1 MVSCSFNTYPELD
14 DDGRARRGQQ
24 PRRPS
29 GARPVHAAPVL
40 RMGRSSR
47 HVRRDVD
54 RVGERRDGHLEARL
68 HVLEHLGVILRRRER
83 DREPLSA
90 EAPRAP
96 DSVQIAVRR
105 LGHVVVDDD
114 VDALDVDTAPP
125 DVRRDEDAV
134 LEVLESLVL
143 LNSLLLRHRA
153 VDGDRGEVALGEEL
167 VELDG
172 ALDRLDEDHHLVEL
186 ERIKQVVELAVLL
199 LLAQLDVVLLKP
211 VQRQLAVVHVDLH
224 RILHELLAHG
234 AHLSRERSREHHH
247 LLLVR
252 RELEDVLHVLAHVE
266 LLEHLVALIEDEV
279 LDLAEVEVLVAR
291 KRQHAP
297 RRADEDVRR
306 VRLEDLL
313 VLGDGHATV
322 EDARLDVGQVP
333 GEPHKLVVDLEG
345 QLARVA
351 HHDHR
356 RLCLFGLELVQHG
369 QHKHGRLAHAR
380 LGLADHVHAQDGL
393 RNALVLHL

>member
-1 MVSCSFNTYPELD
+1 MLTRSMSIPRPQMSVETRMRCWKFLKASYLRCAACACA
-14 DDGRARRGQQ
+14 RASSG
-24 PRRPS
+24 RPS
-29 GARPVHAAPVL
+29 NAGARGRCL
-40 RMGRSSR
+40 R
-47 HVRRDVD
+47 VC
-54 RVGERRDGHLEARL
+54 ACA
-68 HVLEHLGVILRRRER
+68 RER
-83 DREPLSA
+83 A
-90 EAPRAP
+90 
-96 DSVQIAVRR
+96 
-105 LGHVVVDDD
+105 
-114 VDALDVDTAPP
+114 
-125 DVRRDEDAV
+125 
-134 LEVLESLVL
+134 L